1 MSFSG
6 SPGTPSSSPPSSSVA
21 PPSLHSRNAS
31 SQSGGGG
38 NGGGGNNHSSTGG
51 QNHSGIKLPDENSN
65 MAPLVDRHESLSP
78 ASMDGSIYESGH
90 MDERS
95 AKSKIIFV
103 ISGPLIWYLV
113 VRGKFK
119 LPIDSQY

>member
-1 MSFSG
+1 MFSG

-31 SQSGGGG
+31 SQSGCGGGGG
-38 NGGGGNNHSSTGG
+38 NGGGGNNSTGG

-65 MAPLVDRHESLSP
+65 MAALVDRHESLSP

-103 ISGPLIWYLV
+103 ISGSLI
-113 VRGKFK
+113 
-119 LPIDSQY
+119 